1 MRNRKFIL
9 KYILIFLFLFFGN
22 CQQPS
27 EKQIES
33 AESSYFSAT
42 SIIAEAV
49 SYLDKKPI
57 TVTETVCERS
67 AGTPHDFYS
76 EGDYWWPN
84 SEDPEGPYI
93 RKDGQTNPENFIAH
107 RLAMRDFSRWVASLT
122 AAYKITKDKK
132 YADKALEHL
141 KAWFINA
148 NTKMNPNLLYG
159 QAIKGRVTG
168 RGIGIIDTIHLI
180 EVAKSI
186 QVLQQ
191 LGYLNRVDYIGLKN
205 WFNEFLTWLTTHPYG
220 LDEKDHG
227 NNHSTW
233 WAAQAAAFA
242 ELAERPEIMEDCRKQ
257 YKKLLAAQMD
267 ENGGFP
273 DELERTKPFNY
284 SLFNLEGYAVLAEIA
299 STEKDNLWNYSTP
312 NGTLKQAIDFMLPS
326 IKDKSKWTY
335 PKDVQHFDE
344 LPIQSA
350 SLLLASKA
358 YQNADYLNTWKS
370 LIHKRQSKEI
380 DRTYP
385 IRQLSL
391 WGAD

>member
-1 MRNRKFIL
+1 MLAVGCQAPTTSPAKEQNG
-9 KYILIFLFLFFGN
+9 FF
-22 CQQPS
+22 S
-27 EKQIES
+27 KQAIIE
-33 AESSYFSAT
+33 
-42 SIIAEAV
+42 EAND
-49 SYLDKKPI
+49 YLEKKPI
-57 TVTETVCERS
+57 TVTATVCERS

-84 SEDPEGPYI
+84 PEDPGGPYI

-107 RLAMRDFSRWVASLT
+107 RLAMRDLSRWVASLT

-141 KAWFINA
+141 KAWFINVD
-148 NTKMNPNLLYG
+148 TKMNPNLLYG

-168 RGIGIIDTIHLI
+168 RGIGIIDTIHFI

-191 LGYLNRVDYIGLKN
+191 LGYLNRADYIPLKN

-233 WAAQAAAFA
+233 WAAQVAAFA
-242 ELAERPEIMEDCRKQ
+242 DLAERPEIMEDCRRQ
-257 YKKLLAAQMD
+257 YKKLLAVQMD

-273 DELERTKPFNY
+273 DELERTKPYNY
-284 SLFNLEGYAVLAEIA
+284 TLFNLEGYTVLAEIA
-299 STEKDNLWNYSTP
+299 STKTDNLWNYQTA
-312 NGTLKQAIDFMLPS
+312 NGTLKKAFDFMLPS

-335 PKDVQHFDE
+335 PKDVQHFNE

-350 SLLLASKA
+350 SLLLAGIA
-358 YQNADYLNTWKS
+358 YKDSDYKETWKTLS
-370 LIHKRQSKEI
+370 SKRKSIEI

-391 WGAD
+391 WESNKE

>member
-1 MRNRKFIL
+1 MPTKQVS
-9 KYILIFLFLFFGN
+9 LF
-22 CQQPS
+22 S
-27 EKQIES
+27 EQ
-33 AESSYFSAT
+33 A
-42 SIIAEAV
+42 IIKEANN
-49 SYLDKKPI
+49 YLSKTPV
-57 TVTETVCERS
+57 TVTASICERS
-67 AGTPHDFYS
+67 AGTAHDFYS

-84 SEDPEGPYI
+84 PEDPDGPYI

-107 RLAMRDFSRWVASLT
+107 RLAMRDVSRWVASLT

-168 RGIGIIDTIHLI
+168 RGIGIIDTIHFI

-191 LGYLNRVDYIGLKN
+191 LGYLNKEDYMGLKN

-233 WAAQAAAFA
+233 WATQVAAFA
-242 ELAERPEIMEDCRKQ
+242 DLAERPEIMEDCRKQ
-257 YKKLLAAQMD
+257 YKKLLVAQMD
-267 ENGGFP
+267 EKGGFP
-273 DELERTKPFNY
+273 DELERTKPYNY

-299 STEKDNLWNYSTP
+299 STPTDDLWNYQTP

-326 IKDKSKWTY
+326 IKDKNKWNY

-350 SLLLASKA
+350 SLLLAGRA
-358 YQNADYLNTWKS
+358 YEEADYLTTWKS
-370 LIHKRQSKEI
+370 LSNKRQSKEI

-385 IRQLSL
+385 VRQLSL
-391 WGAD
+391 WVAE